1 MGMFDYVKCSAN
13 IGALT
18 DIGCQTKTIEGIID
32 GTMSFYWVSP
42 GGLMYIIDYSGTTDF
57 VENTD
62 SDDAPIWLHYHMV
75 PNGNRG
81 KVSPYLLSKDIVIY
95 DSITQADGYVDWIF
109 CKLEFMDGILQKF
122 QYINNGIEK

>member
-1 MGMFDYVKCSAN
+1 MFDYFKCSSN

-42 GGLMYIIDYSGTTDF
+42 GGLMYIVDYSGTTDF

-62 SDDAPIWLHYHMV
+62 SDDAPIWLQYHMV

-95 DSITQADGYVDWIF
+95 DSVTQADGYVDWVF
-109 CKLEFMDGILQKF
+109 CKLEFMNGVLQKF
-122 QYINNGIEK
+122 QYINNDIEI